1 MHILT
6 YGRQH
11 RNICALKMVQRE
23 GKKASKK
30 EKIREKIKNIT
41 KLSAPHIFYPDIIFS
56 YFISKIRLKIV
67 RKILLN
73 ILPKVLGNGNNIT
86 VRTHQRHLAARWG
99 NECIIER
106 KKKIHPYLLFLLIV
120 LIATV
125 FFYKKSKI
133 MRTTQKGVYF
143 SVVLGSKNKNS

>member
-56 YFISKIRLKIV
+56 YFISSIRLKIV
-67 RKILLN
+67 RRILLN

-106 KKKIHPYLLFLLIV
+106 KKKYTLPPFSPHSPHRHCFLL
-120 LIATV
+120 
-125 FFYKKSKI
+125 
-133 MRTTQKGVYF
+133 QKVENNENYTKRCLF
-143 SVVLGSKNKNS
+143 